1 MCGRF
6 KHEEV
11 KMESTLV
18 LIKPDVV
25 KAGLVGRIISFYE
38 DNKMQIDGMYQE
50 VPSQAVLSRHY
61 EEHVGKDFYAGLLA
75 FMTSGPVVVLKLT
88 GHGAVSVVRELN
100 GATNPKKAR
109 AGTLRYLYG
118 QSVQQNAVHGSADI
132 VSADRELAIWFP
144 QINA

>member
-1 MCGRF
+1 
-6 KHEEV
+6 
-11 KMESTLV
+11 MESTLV

-50 VPSQAVLSRHY
+50 VPSHEILSRHY
-61 EEHVGKDFYAGLLA
+61 EEHIGRDFYPGLLA
-75 FMTSGPVVVLKLT
+75 FMSGGPVVVLKLS

-118 QSVQQNAVHGSADI
+118 QSVQQNAVHGSADAL
-132 VSADRELAIWFP
+132 SAERELAIWFGDR
-144 QINA
+144 NA